1 MLLKK
6 SKLFSIIICIVTV
19 LSLCSLI
26 IPNNAKADGNDKSL
40 TLVCI
45 SDDVILSGMKWKL
58 YKVGERT
65 SDGGNFRQTGDFA
78 AFQVNLRRLTEE
90 RVNEA
95 AQTLQSYAVANKLSP
110 LREGQT
116 NENGEIEFSGL
127 DAGLYLVSG
136 TLLKIDSHYYVPT
149 TALVEIR
156 AEDENLRYDAYP
168 KFQYQVM
175 NGQPRRYVAYK
186 KWVGDE
192 ENIENRPKQIVVDI
206 YKDEEYYDSVILNDE
221 NNWQYTWI
229 DNEGASAWI
238 VMEKDIPERYE
249 LNVMYDESRY
259 ILENSYV
266 GGGTTTTTNTTITD
280 TTNTTTTTTV
290 SGSSA
295 TITTSVSVA
304 DNSVTNTRISVTTV
318 STMSNASVTGTR
330 GTVTTHDNDDITT
343 TTRRPSGGNSSN
355 SGGGSYGGGNGGGY
369 SNSGKLPQTG
379 QLWWPVIPLSIGGV
393 LLVGAGLVIRSK
405 RKED

>member
-156 AEDENLRYDAYP
+156 AEDENL
-168 KFQYQVM
+168 
-175 NGQPRRYVAYK
+175 
-186 KWVGDE
+186 
-192 ENIENRPKQIVVDI
+192 
-206 YKDEEYYDSVILNDE
+206 
-221 NNWQYTWI
+221 
-229 DNEGASAWI
+229 
-238 VMEKDIPERYE
+238 
-249 LNVMYDESRY
+249 
-259 ILENSYV
+259 
-266 GGGTTTTTNTTITD
+266 
-280 TTNTTTTTTV
+280 
-290 SGSSA
+290 
-295 TITTSVSVA
+295 
-304 DNSVTNTRISVTTV
+304 
-318 STMSNASVTGTR
+318 
-330 GTVTTHDNDDITT
+330 
-343 TTRRPSGGNSSN
+343 
-355 SGGGSYGGGNGGGY
+355 
-369 SNSGKLPQTG
+369 
-379 QLWWPVIPLSIGGV
+379 
-393 LLVGAGLVIRSK
+393 
-405 RKED
+405 

>member
-40 TLVCI
+40 ILVCI

-229 DNEGASAWI
+229 DNEGVSAWI

-259 ILENSYV
+259 ILENSYI
-266 GGGTTTTTNTTITD
+266 GEGTTTTTNTTITD

-304 DNSVTNTRISVTTV
+304 DNSVTNTRTSVTTV

>member
-1 MLLKK
+1 M
-6 SKLFSIIICIVTV
+6 
-19 LSLCSLI
+19 
-26 IPNNAKADGNDKSL
+26 
-40 TLVCI
+40 
-45 SDDVILSGMKWKL
+45 
-58 YKVGERT
+58 
-65 SDGGNFRQTGDFA
+65 
-78 AFQVNLRRLTEE
+78 
-90 RVNEA
+90 
-95 AQTLQSYAVANKLSP
+95 
-110 LREGQT
+110 
-116 NENGEIEFSGL
+116 
-127 DAGLYLVSG
+127 
-136 TLLKIDSHYYVPT
+136 
-149 TALVEIR
+149 
-156 AEDENLRYDAYP
+156 
-168 KFQYQVM
+168 
-175 NGQPRRYVAYK
+175 
-186 KWVGDE
+186 VGDE

-304 DNSVTNTRISVTTV
+304 DNSVTNTRTSVTTV

-330 GTVTTHDNDDITT
+330 GTVTTHDNDGHYDNN
-343 TTRRPSGGNSSN
+343 PSSER
-355 SGGGSYGGGNGGGY
+355 
-369 SNSGKLPQTG
+369 
-379 QLWWPVIPLSIGGV
+379 W
-393 LLVGAGLVIRSK
+393 
-405 RKED
+405 